1 MTSDIE
7 RTREKVN
14 IERLDVVERK
24 ELLDL
29 FIDHGGKIVG
39 EKKKKTQGQIIRHEH
54 QEMSKKSIG
63 NKKGSQKGSQKA
75 KQPAI
80 KHFETDAADKRRIKI
95 FPANKNVKLIDLI
108 IIQMK
113 GLTNKVFRFG
123 GRKFTR
129 SFVRTFEEQ
138 IRWYYEELYV
148 TLNSILKEEDPVVD
162 EIKRMSKGTNSI
174 FFEVLTRLNAL
185 YDEREFLTVAEAV
198 SRKTI
203 PDAIYMKV
211 FKQFFKKIYMLAQF
225 KNICKMYMEIAVE
238 IKGRNNKISPDIVM
252 SVKNQLE
259 KDIEVL
265 LGDFLNRFHIVLCRM
280 DRLYHPLF
288 SRDFESFLG
297 VNEKDRIGYLTRMEK
312 KKRIDEVKTKKEAI
326 RKMREGVVEEAE
338 EITLPEYVERGIPF
352 VKNAIANYEI
362 KHRYDLD
369 SPVRI
374 LGKNDSMYNTITLFE
389 IFNSEYSFILSTG
402 KIFFNIDYREQRRI
416 NIKEDLNH
424 SYLLLSEAWEEVKDY
439 IKIVKEIKDVNNNSR
454 INQHQR
460 FVMIEVLK
468 KKKSSSIRD
477 TTQKIVSVMK
487 TIENILADIILDYDS
502 EKRLLQNPDEI
513 LNFDKNIDGEKSV
526 NGKKVIEA
534 ITEAFLFSST
544 FPVII
549 DPHELALYDVSFNS
563 DIDLSGTFGVTDFQA
578 SVN

>member
-7 RTREKVN
+7 RTREKVG
-14 IERLDVVERK
+14 IERLDVIERK
-24 ELLDL
+24 ELFGL

-39 EKKKKTQGQIIRHEH
+39 ERKKKTQGQLIRYKR

-63 NKKGSQKGSQKA
+63 KKKGSQKA

-80 KHFETDAADKRRIKI
+80 KHFEADAADKRRIKI
-95 FPANKNVKLIDLI
+95 FQANKNVKLIDLI

-129 SFVRTFEEQ
+129 SFVTTFEEQ

-148 TLNSILKEEDPVVD
+148 TLNSILKEEDPVID

-203 PDAIYMKV
+203 PGEIYMKV

-265 LGDFLNRFHIVLCRM
+265 LGDFLTRFHIVLCRM

-288 SRDFESFLG
+288 SRDLESFLG

-312 KKRIDEVKTKKEAI
+312 KKRIEEVKTRREAI
-326 RKMREGVVEEAE
+326 RKMREGVVEEVE
-338 EITLPEYVERGIPF
+338 EITLPEYVERGLPL

-369 SPVRI
+369 SPLRI
-374 LGKNDSMYNTITLFE
+374 LEKSDRMYNTVILFE

-424 SYLLLSEAWEEVKDY
+424 SYLFLSEAWEEVKDY
-439 IKIVKEIKDVNNNSR
+439 IKIVKEIKDVNDNSR

-460 FVMIEVLK
+460 FVMIEILK
-468 KKKSSSIRD
+468 KKRSTSRRN

-487 TIENILADIILDYDS
+487 TIENILTDIILDYDS

-526 NGKKVIEA
+526 NGKKVIEG
-534 ITEAFLFSST
+534 ITEAFLFSAT

-549 DPHELALYDVSFNS
+549 DPHELALYDVSFDT
-563 DIDLSGTFGVTDFQA
+563 DIDRSDTFELPDLKA